1 MIRIYQIILSD
12 EERKMV
18 NEHGHHAVPAQKAK
32 LDVMF
37 GSKGFN
43 AGASW
48 RYYKLAYE
56 LHDCQ
61 DLNEAF
67 EWTNLWNNP
76 DPDAIEKCHDRAT
89 SSSVGDI
96 FEVFGDGLIQD
107 GTYMCEPCGFEKVVA

>member
-12 EERKMV
+12 EEYKMV
-18 NEHGHHAVPAQKAK
+18 NEKGHDAVPAQKAK

-37 GSKGFN
+37 GSKGYN
-43 AGASW
+43 PSNS

-76 DPDAIEKCHDRAT
+76 DPDAIEKCNDRAT